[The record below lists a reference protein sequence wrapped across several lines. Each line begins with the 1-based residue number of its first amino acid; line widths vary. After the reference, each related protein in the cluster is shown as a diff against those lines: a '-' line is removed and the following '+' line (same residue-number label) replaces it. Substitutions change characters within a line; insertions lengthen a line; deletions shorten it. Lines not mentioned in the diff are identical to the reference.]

1 MNMVNIDRESFHLP
15 RTTRGTSMKFSGKM
29 WLIIMLNVTKFQG
42 FTLSLQENFWKNC
55 RGWRSNWPAH
65 PPPPPQL
72 FKGQKQLN
80 GIINNV
86 KLSFLFYHL
95 KKKMIKEVT
104 NDFIFQP

>member
-1 MNMVNIDRESFHLP
+1 MSQNFRASPFLYKTIFGKTAGGGSQIDPPIL
-15 RTTRGTSMKFSGKM
+15 
-29 WLIIMLNVTKFQG
+29 
-42 FTLSLQENFWKNC
+42 
-55 RGWRSNWPAH
+55 
-65 PPPPPQL
+65 PPPPQL

>member
-1 MNMVNIDRESFHLP
+1 MRNFNEI
-15 RTTRGTSMKFSGKM
+15 
-29 WLIIMLNVTKFQG
+29 
-42 FTLSLQENFWKNC
+42 FWKDVADDNVKC
-55 RGWRSNWPAH
+55 HKNSGLH
-65 PPPPPQL
+65 PFSTRQFLEKLQGAEAKLTCPSSLPPPQL